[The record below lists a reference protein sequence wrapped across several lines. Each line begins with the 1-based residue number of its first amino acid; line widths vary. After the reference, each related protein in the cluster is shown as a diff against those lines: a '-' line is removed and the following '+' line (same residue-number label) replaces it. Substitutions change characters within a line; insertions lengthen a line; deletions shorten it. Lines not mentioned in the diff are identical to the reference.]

1 MTVIKKSNEKLLIEL
16 ENNDNVVIDK
26 IHVWLNQNM
35 NEEIASGVIKEKR
48 TIQGCMQYVTKRAK
62 EDFKKT
68 SSGNGAHMVDDSTV
82 YEWVKDFY
90 TLGNIEVEE
99 IKVEVKKP
107 TIVEKVKNVIKK
119 PKQATK
125 TTEGFEQLGLF
136 DE

>member
-1 MTVIKKSNEKLLIEL
+1 MIAVENANIKLLKEL
-16 ENNDNVVIDK
+16 ENNESFEMDK

-35 NEEIASGVIKEKR
+35 SEEIAHGVMKEDR

-68 SSGNGAHMVDDSTV
+68 SSGNGVHMVDDSTV
-82 YEWVKDFY
+82 YEWVNDFY
-90 TLGNIEVEE
+90 TLENIEVEE
-99 IKVEVKKP
+99 IKAEVKKP
-107 TIVEKVKNVIKK
+107 TIVGKVKNVIKK